1 MDNSYFPMFVDI
13 SHWKILV
20 AGGGVIA
27 TRRVKTLL
35 KFQAQITVVA
45 PKVTEELQLL
55 AKEKQIKLLQKQY
68 EEQDLDQA
76 DLVLAATD
84 QKVVNQQ
91 ILKDCRRRNEKE
103 NRKIL
108 VNTADDKAACDF
120 YFPAV
125 VKEDEIVIGI
135 NSGGKDPKKTHRV
148 RGKIEKILKEET
160 I

>member
-55 AKEKQIKLLQKQY
+55 AKEKQIKLLKNSM
-68 EEQDLDQA
+68 
-76 DLVLAATD
+76 
-84 QKVVNQQ
+84 KNRIWIRR
-91 ILKDCRRRNEKE
+91 ILCWPQR
-103 NRKIL
+103 I
-108 VNTADDKAACDF
+108 
-120 YFPAV
+120 
-125 VKEDEIVIGI
+125 
-135 NSGGKDPKKTHRV
+135 KKWSISRS
-148 RGKIEKILKEET
+148 
-160 I
+160 